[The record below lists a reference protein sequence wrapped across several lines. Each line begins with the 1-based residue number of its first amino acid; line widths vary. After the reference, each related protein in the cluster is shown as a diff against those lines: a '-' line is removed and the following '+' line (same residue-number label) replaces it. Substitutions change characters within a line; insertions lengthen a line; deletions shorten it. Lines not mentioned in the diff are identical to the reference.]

1 MTWIQVVILGIVE
14 GISEFLPISSTGHMI
29 IASSIMGINEEAF
42 TKLFEVVIQF
52 GAILSVVA
60 LYWRKFF
67 DFARWQFYTKLVA
80 AIIPAAICGAL
91 FSKKIDALLESSM
104 TVGVSFLVGGIVLL
118 FIDSFFKNGT
128 IDNDKDISYPKAF
141 LIGCFQVLAM
151 IPGVS
156 RSASTI
162 VGGLFQKLT
171 RKEAAEFSFFLA
183 VPTMAAASA
192 KKLWDFHKEH
202 FVFQPG
208 QVSMLIVGNIIA
220 FIVALIAVKTFIT
233 YVQKHSF
240 RAFGVYRVIA
250 GIAVLVMIYVGVI
263 KKPETI
269 AEPKATSG
277 CTSKPANKIA
287 VVIGTSQ
294 VSSSL

>member
-1 MTWIQVVILGIVE
+1 MMTWIQVVILGIVE

-52 GAILSVVA
+52 GAILSVVV

-67 DFARWQFYTKLVA
+67 DFSRWQFYMKLAV
-80 AIIPAAICGAL
+80 AIIPAGICGAL
-91 FSKKIDALLESSM
+91 FSKKIDAMLESSL
-104 TVGVSFLVGGIVLL
+104 TVGMSFLIGGIVLL
-118 FIDSFFKNGT
+118 FIDSMFKKGT

-141 LIGCFQVLAM
+141 IVGCFQVLAM

-162 VGGLFQKLT
+162 VGGLFQRLT

-202 FVFQPG
+202 YVFQPG
-208 QVSMLIVGNIIA
+208 QVNMLIVGNIIA

-240 RAFGVYRVIA
+240 RAFGIYRILA
-250 GIAVLVMIYVGVI
+250 GTAVLVMIYTGMI
-263 KKPETI
+263 KKSET
-269 AEPKATSG
+269 PPTDKA
-277 CTSKPANKIA
+277 AF
-287 VVIGTSQ
+287 SQ
-294 VSSSL
+294 EQVDTHTLVKK